1 MPLTDKGFN
10 RLSYEEILE
19 DITNKAKLLFGD
31 DIDTSD
37 NSTFGKIISLLS
49 YDSSNNQELAENV
62 HLSHFPKTARGVSLD
77 YACKILGISRN
88 PATYAKHQITITGEA
103 GTLIE
108 MGFLVSAGD
117 VVFHTTDNHT
127 IGSDGTVIVEVECN
141 EAGEIGNVPTGSI
154 NTIVNPVA
162 DVTEVTHNK
171 ILELGKNVE
180 TDESLRNRAT
190 TSQNNTGSGTLEAI
204 RSAVL
209 SVTGVESV
217 YIEENDT
224 NTTTIFGLPPHSFR
238 CNVLAPE
245 TASHEIA
252 EAIFRKKTAGIPTA
266 GNVTETVLDAGGT
279 PHNIKFSWT
288 KIYYV
293 HVKCEIEV
301 NTDYSD
307 ISENEIKNN
316 LLNKINSLTN
326 GQPLSTTSLYSAI
339 FINGVTDV
347 PLLEVSGNGDVY
359 SAGLIGVT
367 MDTVIRT
374 KLDNISIVVRG
385 Q

>member
-19 DITNKAKLLFGD
+19 DITEKLKMLFGD

-37 NSTFGKIISLLS
+37 NSTFGKIIGLLS

-62 HLSHFPKTARGVSLD
+62 YLSHFPKSARGVSLD
-77 YACKILGISRN
+77 NVCKILGISRN

-117 VVFHTTDNHT
+117 VVFHTNNNHT
-127 IGSDGTVIVEVECN
+127 IGTDGTVTVEVDCN

-154 NTIVNPVA
+154 DTVVNPIA
-162 DVTEVTHNK
+162 EVTSITHNEM
-171 ILELGKNVE
+171 LEQGKNVE
-180 TDESLRNRAT
+180 TDESLRSRAT

-204 RSAVL
+204 KSAIL

-224 NTTTIFGLPPHSFR
+224 NTTTATGLLPHSFR

-252 EAIFRKKTAGIPTA
+252 KAIFSKKTAGIPTT
-266 GNVTETVLDAGGT
+266 GTVTETIIDTGGT
-279 PHNIKFSWT
+279 PHDIKFSWT
-288 KIYYV
+288 NKLHVYV
-293 HVKCEIEV
+293 RCELEV
-301 NTDYSD
+301 NSDYTDA
-307 ISENEIKNN
+307 SENEIKNN
-316 LLNKINSLTN
+316 LINKINSLTN
-326 GQPLSTTSLYSAI
+326 GEWLSTTSLYSVV
-339 FINGVTDV
+339 FVDGVTDV
-347 PLLEVSGNGDVY
+347 PILETSTNGTTY
-359 SAGLIGVT
+359 STETIGVPLN
-367 MDTVIRT
+367 TVIRIVP
-374 KLDNISIVVRG
+374 DNISVVARK
-385 Q
+385 